1 MNLSERLAKA
11 AQDRRREHEASR
23 RVPVTTVGSFMP
35 EAMIEFESASSPFA
49 DYAALPDLVADPIDA
64 NHVEPMKMR
73 LPDRVDEV
81 AVETGPLPLW
91 ERPLVDILHDAPLAT
106 VTTLPI
112 VPHVDIDDEFDEIEL
127 VQPIPM
133 RGEWMPAD
141 VEVDLDE
148 LHVPPLAAAES
159 EGLAGV
165 ALRSEHAVL
174 QSHTIDLRDDEAE
187 MVELD
192 DIADEAE
199 LFDLDDIAV
208 DAEIVDD
215 ITIDLDEITVDAEI
229 VEVASADA
237 LLDRWSAGVSA
248 YAQGQQDMV
257 DGLYK
262 RMVDAAQRPRLTF
275 GPLDLRDVAVPATV
289 AAEHVCPQCGAA
301 ARIDIHDPMRGRIH
315 LSCDSCYKMWQEKVE
330 STVHLDEPFM
340 RD

>member
-23 RVPVTTVGSFMP
+23 RGHVSTVGSFLP
-35 EAMIEFESASSPFA
+35 EAMIEFESASPFP

-64 NHVEPMKMR
+64 NQVEPMKMR
-73 LPDRVDEV
+73 LPASVDEPV
-81 AVETGPLPLW
+81 AETGPLPLW
-91 ERPLVDILHDAPLAT
+91 ERPLIDILRDAPLAT

-112 VPHVDIDDEFDEIEL
+112 VPHVDVDDDLDEVEL
-127 VQPIPM
+127 AQPIPM

-159 EGLAGV
+159 QGLAGV
-165 ALRSEHAVL
+165 ALRSEHAVVH
-174 QSHTIDLRDDEAE
+174 SHHDGVIDLTDD
-187 MVELD
+187 L
-192 DIADEAE
+192 ADEAE
-199 LFDLDDIAV
+199 LLDLDDIAV

-215 ITIDLDEITVDAEI
+215 DSTVDLDEIAVDAEI
-229 VEVASADA
+229 VEIASADA
-237 LLDRWSAGVSA
+237 LLDRWSEGVSA
-248 YAQGQQDMV
+248 YAQDQQEKV
-257 DGLYK
+257 DGLYQ

-275 GPLDLRDVAVPATV
+275 GPLDLRDVAVPASV
-289 AAEHVCPQCGAA
+289 AAEHVCPQCGAV

-330 STVHLDEPFM
+330 STVHLDEPYM

>member
-23 RVPVTTVGSFMP
+23 RGHVSTVGSFLP
-35 EAMIEFESASSPFA
+35 EAMIEFESASPFP
-49 DYAALPDLVADPIDA
+49 DYAALPDLVADPVDA
-64 NHVEPMKMR
+64 SQVEPMKMR
-73 LPDRVDEV
+73 LPASVDEPV
-81 AVETGPLPLW
+81 AETGPLPLW
-91 ERPLVDILHDAPLAT
+91 ERPLIDILHDAPLAT
-106 VTTLPI
+106 VTKLPI
-112 VPHVDIDDEFDEIEL
+112 VPHVDVDDDLDEVEL
-127 VQPIPM
+127 AQPIPM

-165 ALRSEHAVL
+165 ALRSEDAVL
-174 QSHTIDLRDDEAE
+174 HTYHDDVIDLTDDLDDEAE
-187 MVELD
+187 L
-192 DIADEAE
+192 I
-199 LFDLDDIAV
+199 DLDEIAV
-208 DAEIVDD
+208 DAEIV
-215 ITIDLDEITVDAEI
+215 EI
-229 VEVASADA
+229 ASADA

-248 YAQGQQDMV
+248 YAQDQQEKV
-257 DGLYK
+257 DGLYQ

-275 GPLDLRDVAVPATV
+275 GPLDLRDVAVPASV
-289 AAEHVCPQCGAA
+289 AAEHVCPQCGAV

-330 STVHLDEPFM
+330 STVHLDEPYM